1 MHLHPT
7 QLCMVIMERQG
18 EPLFKIQDIFTP
30 FASKLDIL
38 SIRKMKEGPWGS
50 AQDVASIAIFRLR
63 EARLPAMAPFSKATQ
78 PAFRSSC
85 SLARIAGIP
94 GEGTSPLP
102 SPFVSAC
109 LSINFSIWISSPLSS
124 LSTYQC
130 THTHTHNDHQQP
142 ALREGRIRQESSP
155 KFPRGIAGHAPSFL
169 LCAVDRM
176 AFDCPWM
183 QVLCTALSQG
193 KHGGTSLLA
202 HCCLGCTQRE
212 RKESLIFIT
221 LFHLK

>member
-130 THTHTHNDHQQP
+130 THTHAQ
-142 ALREGRIRQESSP
+142 
-155 KFPRGIAGHAPSFL
+155 
-169 LCAVDRM
+169 
-176 AFDCPWM
+176 
-183 QVLCTALSQG
+183 
-193 KHGGTSLLA
+193 
-202 HCCLGCTQRE
+202 
-212 RKESLIFIT
+212 
-221 LFHLK
+221 